1 MVGPGRRADL
11 VVLGDLEQVAVDD
24 VFTDG
29 RHVAHAGEL
38 LVEVAGPPAG
48 ALRDTVKVG
57 TFAPDDFVIRLTT
70 ADGAPL
76 DGVATVRTIV
86 NPIFTSWGEAEV
98 RVRAGAVEVPDDLLV
113 HAAVHRFGRAPA
125 VPAFGLLAGWGTWTG
140 AIATTLSHDT
150 HNLQVFGRDAADM
163 ALAANTVVATG
174 GGVAVV
180 RGGELLASIALPVAG
195 ILSDRPVHEVVA
207 AQHAISEAAAAVGE
221 FLPILSPPI
230 FQCMA
235 SSLACL
241 PGPHVTDAG
250 IADGTTGELVRSL
263 LVDAPA

>member
-1 MVGPGRRADL
+1 M
-11 VVLGDLEQVAVDD
+11 
-24 VFTDG
+24 
-29 RHVAHAGEL
+29 
-38 LVEVAGPPAG
+38 AGPPAG

-98 RVRAGAVEVPDDLLV
+98 RVHAGAVEVPDDLLV